1 MNLLI
6 DSNILLDILQER
18 EPFIIDSYKI
28 WTLCETKQ
36 VFGFISAITFA
47 NISYIMR
54 KQIQPDNIDHILKRM
69 SQIFYFADLKFL
81 DLENAAALK
90 WKDFE
95 DAIQYVTAERINADY
110 IITRNI
116 KDFENTKIPAITP
129 NEFLEQ
135 VIR

>member
-18 EPFIIDSYKI
+18 EPFIVDSYKI
-28 WTLCETKQ
+28 WTLCEKKQ
-36 VFGFISAITFA
+36 VHGFVSAITFA
-47 NISYIMR
+47 NIAYIMR

-69 SQIFYFADLKFL
+69 SQIFTFADLKFL
-81 DLENAAALK
+81 DLDNAATLK
-90 WKDFE
+90 W
-95 DAIQYVTAERINADY
+95 ERINADY

-129 NEFLEQ
+129 IDFLEQ
-135 VIR
+135 VLK

>member
-36 VFGFISAITFA
+36 IFGFISAITFA

-69 SQIFYFADLKFL
+69 SQIFYFTDLKFS

>member
-18 EPFIIDSYKI
+18 EPFIINSYKI
-28 WTLCETKQ
+28 WTLCEKKQ
-36 VFGFISAITFA
+36 VEGFISAITFA
-47 NISYIMR
+47 NIAYIMR

-69 SQIFYFADLKFL
+69 SQIFSFADLKFF
-81 DLENAAALK
+81 DLENAANLK

-95 DAIQYVTAERINADY
+95 DAIQYVTAERINADF
-110 IITRNI
+110 IITRNV

-129 NEFLEQ
+129 NDFLEKFY
-135 VIR
+135 I